1 MNTIKSILKKSLNM
15 TWFLIKVTVPISL
28 VIKIVSDLG
37 LIHIIAN
44 FFSPFMKVVGLS
56 GELGIVWITGMLTN
70 IYGALITLFNFSQYI
85 DFSTKEITILATM
98 ILIAHSM
105 FPETRIL
112 VKSKGNG
119 LKIVFLRI
127 SSAMILGFLLN
138 VIYSYL
144 NIHED
149 KAIFSFIPKVTK
161 ENYFDFFIN
170 QGKNYIKVFLL
181 IFILLCVM
189 EVLQKIGLISLINK
203 LLKPI
208 LRPLGISEEAISINL
223 VSLTLG
229 ITYGAALFVEEI
241 SKGNIKNKEL
251 NNSLYLMSLCHALIE
266 DTLLM
271 VSIGAKISGV
281 LVSRI
286 VFTYIV
292 IYSYNKFRETYPKSY
307 IKIAE

>member
-1 MNTIKSILKKSLNM
+1 MNTIKSMLKKSLNM

-37 LIHIIAN
+37 LIHLVAN
-44 FFSPFMKVVGLS
+44 FFSPLMKVVGLS

-70 IYGALITLFNFSQYI
+70 IYGALITLFNFSQYN
-85 DFSTKEITILATM
+85 DFNTREITILATM

-105 FPETRIL
+105 FPETQIL

-127 SSAMILGFLLN
+127 GSAMILGFLLN
-138 VIYSYL
+138 VIYSYFNL
-144 NIHED
+144 YQD
-149 KAIFSFIPKVTK
+149 KAIFSFIPKATK

-181 IFILLCVM
+181 ILVLLCVM
-189 EVLQKIGLISLINK
+189 EVLQKIGLIGLINK

-229 ITYGAALFVEEI
+229 ITYGAALFVDEI
-241 SKGNIKNKEL
+241 AKGNIKNREL
-251 NNSLYLMSLCHALIE
+251 NNSLYLMSLCHAFIE

-271 VSIGAKISGV
+271 ISIGAKISGV

-292 IYSYNKFRETYPKSY
+292 IYSYNKFREIYPKSY
-307 IKIAE
+307 IKITE